1 MDSKHNIVV
10 NVRITPA
17 NVNDAE
23 PVAEIL
29 QDIEK
34 RLGKQPKYMGL
45 DAGYHSAPVCHQL
58 AQAGIQPAIG
68 YRRHTH
74 KGDYFGKYRFT
85 YDPIQNVYLCPQ
97 GHELT
102 WRTTNREG
110 YREYWSDSRT
120 CRDCPR
126 RAKCFSAKSSRRQVT
141 RHVWQDALEQAD
153 AFGKTSSGKRIYAWR
168 KETIE
173 RSFAEAKELH
183 GLRYARILGIRTRVN
198 PKFCVNSVWVGIEQ
212 SDNRAAADL
221 SGCRLVCI
229 ITPVGMDVK
238 GGEAELHPKSWTV
251 VTRQI
256 RTGLGIGQGL
266 TRSLGFHPIVVIVF
280 KISD

>member
-1 MDSKHNIVV
+1 MS
-10 NVRITPA
+10 
-17 NVNDAE
+17 
-23 PVAEIL
+23 
-29 QDIEK
+29 
-34 RLGKQPKYMGL
+34 
-45 DAGYHSAPVCHQL
+45 VCHQL
-58 AQAGIQPAIG
+58 VQAGIPPVVG
-68 YRRHTH
+68 YRRRTH
-74 KGDYFGKYRFT
+74 KGHYFGKYRFT
-85 YDPIQNVYLCPQ
+85 FDPIKNVYLCPQ

-110 YREYWSDSRT
+110 YREYRSDPRT
-120 CRDCPR
+120 CRDCPKR
-126 RAKCFSAKSSRRQVT
+126 TKCFPAHSSRRQVKH
-141 RHVWQDALEQAD
+141 HVWQDALEQAD
-153 AFGKTSSGKRIYAWR
+153 AFTKTSKGKRIYAWR
-168 KETIE
+168 KETVE

-238 GGEAELHPKSWTV
+238 GGEAELHPKSRTV